1 MISSNKTTVNLYFLA
16 FGQSRVWTPDGT
28 PVACRQVVELNAFL
42 DERKISDFFISKIL
56 VSKMRSLSVYKKAK
70 SYPTRP
76 ILTDEERMTPML
88 LCRVPSIP
96 KQYSRERLNQLA
108 TPKVKTTHVKAFQRS
123 PDGLYKLD
131 I

>member
-1 MISSNKTTVNLYFLA
+1 M
-16 FGQSRVWTPDGT
+16 G
-28 PVACRQVVELNAFL
+28 
-42 DERKISDFFISKIL
+42 

-108 TPKVKTTHVKAFQRS
+108 TPKKDHLDELSRPLNNVKWGNQEPQRKILLVQNWSRFHNIGSVVVEEVKLRQQ
-123 PDGLYKLD
+123 
-131 I
+131 